1 MIFLVNQQCQKWYS
15 KINKKI
21 KIILLI
27 IILVVKEW
35 DLVNNKS
42 IPIKAKE
49 NTVTYRC
56 LNLIKDSK
64 IKWAT
69 TT

>member
-1 MIFLVNQQCQKWYS
+1 MIFLDNQQCQKWYS

-35 DLVNNKS
+35 DLVNHKS
-42 IPIKAKE
+42 IPIKVKE
-49 NTVTYRC
+49 ITVTYRC